1 MKIVGIVG
9 SPRIGGNTE
18 FLVRTALDELE
29 MRSLEVEM
37 IHLGEKDISGCRG
50 CMKCPEICIIQDDMT
65 KLYPVIEQA
74 DGILVGS
81 PTYFGQV
88 TAQLKAF
95 MDRSVFLRRRNMAL
109 RNKIGAALSVG
120 GVRTGGQFMTNMSIL
135 NWMLIHDMI
144 VVSCEDG
151 SGTHLGASSVAFKKN
166 DAKNDE
172 LGIESAKRTANRLAE
187 VMKMWRT
194 E

>member
-1 MKIVGIVG
+1 MKVVGIVG

-29 MRSLEVEM
+29 MRSFDVEM
-37 IHLGEKDISGCRG
+37 IHLGEKNINGCRG
-50 CMKCPEICIIQDDMT
+50 CMKCPETCIIQDDMT
-65 KLYPVIEQA
+65 KLYPMIEQA

-81 PTYFGQV
+81 PTYFGQM

-95 MDRSVFLRRRNMAL
+95 MDRSVLLRRRSMAL
-109 RNKIGAALSVG
+109 KNKIGAALSVG
-120 GVRTGGQFMTNMSIL
+120 GVRTGGQFMTNILIL

-144 VVSCEDG
+144 VVSCEG
-151 SGTHLGASSVAFKKN
+151 VLGTHIGASSMAFKK
-166 DAKNDE
+166 DDSKSDD
-172 LGIESAKRTANRLAE
+172 LGIESAKKVANRLAE
-187 VMKMWRT
+187 VMNMGRA

>member
-1 MKIVGIVG
+1 MKVVGIVG

-18 FLVRTALDELE
+18 YLVRTALDELE

-88 TAQLKAF
+88 TAQLKIF
-95 MDRSVFLRRRNMAL
+95 MDRSVLLRRNNMAL
-109 RNKIGAALSVG
+109 KNKIGAALSVG
-120 GVRTGGQFMTNMSIL
+120 GVRTGGQFMTNMLIL

-144 VVSCEDG
+144 VVSCEG
-151 SGTHLGASSVAFKKN
+151 VLGTHLGASSVAFKKD

-172 LGIESAKRTANRLAE
+172 LGVESAKKTANRLAE